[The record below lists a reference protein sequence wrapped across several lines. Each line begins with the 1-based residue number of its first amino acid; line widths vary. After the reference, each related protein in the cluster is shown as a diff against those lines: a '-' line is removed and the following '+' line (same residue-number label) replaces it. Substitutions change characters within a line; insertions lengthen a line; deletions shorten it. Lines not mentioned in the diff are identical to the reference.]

1 MAIPNKE
8 LQMDNKYILKF
19 NLMGNWK
26 CDISFFSYKLVKTEI
41 KARNS
46 LF

>member
-26 CDISFFSYKLVKTEI
+26 CGISFFTYKLAKIEI
-41 KARNS
+41 KAGNS
-46 LF
+46 LS